1 MSALDRYRDHGLLL
15 MRVGLGGMFV
25 MHGWPKVA
33 GGAATWAKLGKAMAT
48 LGLDFWP
55 TAWGFMAAMSEFG
68 GGILLALGLLFRPSC
83 VALAGTMAVAA
94 TMHLSKG
101 DGVMGASHAIEAG
114 IVFVAL
120 CLVGP
125 GAYSID
131 ARRG

>member
-1 MSALDRYRDHGLLL
+1 
-15 MRVGLGGMFV
+15 MFV

-33 GGAATWAKLGKAMAT
+33 GGAAMWKKLGGAMAN

-68 GGILLALGLLFRPSC
+68 GGILLAVGLLFRPAC
-83 VALAGTMAVAA
+83 AALAGTMAVAA
-94 TMHLSKG
+94 FMHLHKG

-120 CLVGP
+120 ILIGP

-131 ARRG
+131 ARRRG